1 MFDRTRDATVRNAA
15 FTWLKAQ
22 VDSRGDVLPR
32 ALLAEG
38 FTFSGVRGGGELT
51 TWTLS
56 LSSRSRSH
64 ITWVRAHAVRAA
76 CNRSSCMST

>member
-22 VDSRGDVLPR
+22 VDSHGDVLPR

-38 FTFSGVRGGGELT
+38 FTFSGVRVPLAWIIHGDP
-51 TWTLS
+51 
-56 LSSRSRSH
+56 
-64 ITWVRAHAVRAA
+64 AAVTGR
-76 CNRSSCMST
+76 R

>member
-22 VDSRGDVLPR
+22 VDSHGDVLPR

-38 FTFSGVRGGGELT
+38 FTFSGVRVPL
-51 TWTLS
+51 
-56 LSSRSRSH
+56 
-64 ITWVRAHAVRAA
+64 A
-76 CNRSSCMST
+76 